1 MANGRIVAANGK
13 ARMVFAP
20 EKIVPW
26 LARRSSVLVME
37 VDRMVGIC
45 QHGAT

>member
-13 ARMVFAP
+13 ARMVVAP
-20 EKIVPW
+20 EMIVPW

-37 VDRMVGIC
+37 F
-45 QHGAT
+45 